1 MTVTGSVPLESLI
14 GSVVTVDDCEFDG
27 HVVGFRVSLQHG
39 DILICMSTGI
49 HLYWNGHPHSTP
61 SFHCQSAQ

>member
-14 GSVVTVDDCEFDG
+14 GSIVTVDGYEFDG
-27 HVVGFRVSLQHG
+27 HVVGFRVSLQRG
-39 DILICMSTGI
+39 DILICMSTGND
-49 HLYWNGHPHSTP
+49 LYWNGNPPSTP